1 MLVIHQNQ
9 NPKQSNISVTF
20 KGDDL
25 LLPRFLLRYIDKAR
39 KIPGYEAQVS
49 YLEEVIKQIKE
60 ETTNGVIPRIP
71 RPTKKVMEHRT

>member
-1 MLVIHQNQ
+1 MSVNQ
-9 NPKQSNISVTF
+9 HIKQSNISVTF

-39 KIPGYEAQVS
+39 KIPGYESQVS

-60 ETTNGVIPRIP
+60 ETDSGVIPRIP
-71 RPTKKVMEHRT
+71 RSKD